1 MPVYTV
7 REVDCAEATGKKNV
21 LNPIIII
28 IIIIIIIPDEATKHV
43 IVEE

>member
-1 MPVYTV
+1 V

-28 IIIIIIIPDEATKHV
+28 IIIIIIPDEATKHV